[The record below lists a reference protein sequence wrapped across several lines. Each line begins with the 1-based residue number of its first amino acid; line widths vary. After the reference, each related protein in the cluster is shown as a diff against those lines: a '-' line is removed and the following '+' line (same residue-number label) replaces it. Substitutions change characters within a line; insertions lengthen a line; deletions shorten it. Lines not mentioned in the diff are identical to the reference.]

1 MLTITTIGNRLQ
13 LVDTSGDGGGL
24 AWKIGDVWPEKAM
37 EDVINAVVEFCDE
50 FLRPRGGIIEFDKES
65 ASKQLAAIS
74 SSMHSSK

>member
-13 LVDTSGDGGGL
+13 LVDTTGDGGGL
-24 AWKIGDVWPEKAM
+24 SWKIGDVWPEKAM

-65 ASKQLAAIS
+65 VSKQLSAIS

>member
-37 EDVINAVVEFCDE
+37 EDNINAVVEFCDE
-50 FLRPRGGIIEFDKES
+50 VYDREK
-65 ASKQLAAIS
+65 A
-74 SSMHSSK
+74 

>member
-1 MLTITTIGNRLQ
+1 MQPIIYTLHIGPGGQSLLTITTIGNRLQ

-50 FLRPRGGIIEFDKES
+50 FYDREE
-65 ASKQLAAIS
+65 Q
-74 SSMHSSK
+74 